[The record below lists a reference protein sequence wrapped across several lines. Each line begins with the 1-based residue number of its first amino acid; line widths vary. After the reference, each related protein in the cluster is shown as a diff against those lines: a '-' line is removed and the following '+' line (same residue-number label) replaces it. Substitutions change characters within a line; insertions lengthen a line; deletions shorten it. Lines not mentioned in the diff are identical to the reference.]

1 MPEYDALLQACL
13 QHFFWGVIERA
24 NNCMSHI
31 VLVQVLRR
39 RHRRIAT
46 AAAVRCLVRCKM
58 SARDAKP
65 LSPSGPLWEEGDH
78 TRK

>member
-13 QHFFWGVIERA
+13 QHFVWGVIERA

-46 AAAVRCLVRCKM
+46 AAAVCGVWCAAKCLRAIKTFEPFWSLV
-58 SARDAKP
+58 
-65 LSPSGPLWEEGDH
+65 GGG
-78 TRK
+78 

>member
-13 QHFFWGVIERA
+13 QHFVWGVIERA

-46 AAAVRCLVRCKM
+46 AAAAVSGALQNVCARCKTFEPFW
-58 SARDAKP
+58 S
-65 LSPSGPLWEEGDH
+65 LVGGG
-78 TRK
+78 